1 MKLNLE
7 RDFNERITGGS
18 SWETKKA
25 ELLYSG
31 SRSQKVGYN
40 RVVSLR
46 GLMLPVTE
54 IGMRHGE
61 LRSMV

>member
-1 MKLNLE
+1 MKE
-7 RDFNERITGGS
+7 SQVGAHGKQKKQS
-18 SWETKKA
+18 SCTVGAGPK
-25 ELLYSG
+25 
-31 SRSQKVGYN
+31 KVGYN